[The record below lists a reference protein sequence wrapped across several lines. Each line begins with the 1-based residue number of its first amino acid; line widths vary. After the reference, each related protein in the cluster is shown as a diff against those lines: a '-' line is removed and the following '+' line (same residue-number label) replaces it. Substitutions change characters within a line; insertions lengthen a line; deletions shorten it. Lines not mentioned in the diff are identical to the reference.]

1 MQDPGQSDHQNHQ
14 MGEGPVK
21 QRLIRVLVYEGTP
34 EFIQDCLTRR
44 WLKGSYCLS
53 KGMIREAIVG
63 DFLETIL
70 EPEPESFSTPS
81 GSPVEESDCFSALR

>member
-1 MQDPGQSDHQNHQ
+1 M
-14 MGEGPVK
+14 K

-34 EFIQDCLTRR
+34 EFIQGCLTRR

-53 KGMIREAIVG
+53 NGVIREAIVG

-70 EPEPESFSTPS
+70 DESEPETFSTPT
-81 GSPVEESDCFSALR
+81 GSPGEAAEDFSALR